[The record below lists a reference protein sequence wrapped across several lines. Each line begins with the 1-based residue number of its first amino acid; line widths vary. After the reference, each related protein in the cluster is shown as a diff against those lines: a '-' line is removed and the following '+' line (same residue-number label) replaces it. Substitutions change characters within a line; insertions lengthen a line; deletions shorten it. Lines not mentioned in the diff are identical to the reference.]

1 MLKHI
6 NDKELEE
13 LFALLGEVFH
23 AHNIDYY
30 LIGAIARDYWYKKGQ
45 LQSRI
50 SRDVDFAVLIPAK
63 KEYEQ
68 VRTALQQKGF
78 TETRQNIRI
87 DRPLRYSIDLTFLAC
102 EIMIV

>member
-6 NDKELEE
+6 NDKELEK

-50 SRDVDFAVLIPAK
+50 SRDVDFAVLILAK
-63 KEYEQ
+63 EEYEQ

-78 TETRQNIRI
+78 NSYTHCVFRASAIGWKG
-87 DRPLRYSIDLTFLAC
+87 PYLC
-102 EIMIV
+102 